1 MASVNELSGKVA
13 GIRRLGELD
22 DVKVYRYF
30 TGKDDAAFCHRVT
43 HALNNGW
50 KLYGQPTSRRQE
62 LAIAL
67 HDDASVLLVPG
78 DRAGKHHTVDGSGN
92 PVQSLTP
99 MSDRQCPWCSIKG
112 AVR

>member
-1 MASVNELSGKVA
+1 M
-13 GIRRLGELD
+13 
-22 DVKVYRYF
+22 KVYRYF